1 MESDIAGRDVRSE
14 SLRRPLSIAR
24 RMSAV
29 AGALFVAAIVVGIP
43 EAQRRLTMVL
53 QLDGRSPA
61 TILTALCAF
70 AILLVL
76 YGVPA
81 IWLLHGKTRFRA
93 AALAGPF
100 LTLGSFVVTAA
111 ARSGAGDRPPAG
123 IEIAELISFTVA
135 SVVLL
140 TGRPTRGRLR
150 AGIGLAGFWLVLS
163 LVRTVAV
170 H

>member
-29 AGALFVAAIVVGIP
+29 AGALFVAAIIVGIP
-43 EAQRRLTMVL
+43 EAQRRLTLLL
-53 QLDGRSPA
+53 QLDGRSTP
-61 TILTALCAF
+61 TILTGVAAF

-81 IWLLHGKTRFRA
+81 IWLLHGKIRFRA
-93 AALAGPF
+93 AALVGPF
-100 LTLGSFVVTAA
+100 LTLGSVVITAA
-111 ARSGAGDRPPAG
+111 ARRGAGDPPPAA
-123 IEIAELISFTVA
+123 IEIAELISFAAA

-140 TGRPTRGRLR
+140 TGRPSRARLR
-150 AGIGLAGFWLVLS
+150 AGISVACFWLVLS
-163 LVRTVAV
+163 LVRMVALR
-170 H
+170 

>member
-1 MESDIAGRDVRSE
+1 MESEFAGRDARSE
-14 SLRRPLSIAR
+14 SLRRPLSLAR

-29 AGALFVAAIVVGIP
+29 AGALFLAAIIVGIP
-43 EAQRRLTMVL
+43 EAQRRLTLLL

-81 IWLLHGKTRFRA
+81 IWLLHGRTRFRT

-140 TGRPTRGRLR
+140 TGRPSRGRLR

-163 LVRTVAV
+163 LVRTLAV
-170 H
+170 R